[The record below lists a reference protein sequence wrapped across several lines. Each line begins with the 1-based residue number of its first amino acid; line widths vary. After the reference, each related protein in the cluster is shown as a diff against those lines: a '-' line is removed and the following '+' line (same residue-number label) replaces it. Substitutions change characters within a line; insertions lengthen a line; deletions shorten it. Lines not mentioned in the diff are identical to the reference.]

1 MVPIVLNKMK
11 SNNKTYWIKM
21 INLNPY
27 YKLLKANYLFL
38 VVILAVSCIFVYMI
52 LVLYNKSYFND
63 VSNIDYTQER
73 IFYIPVIM
81 GPTTPTVKV

>member
-1 MVPIVLNKMK
+1 
-11 SNNKTYWIKM
+11 
-21 INLNPY
+21 
-27 YKLLKANYLFL
+27 
-38 VVILAVSCIFVYMI
+38 MI